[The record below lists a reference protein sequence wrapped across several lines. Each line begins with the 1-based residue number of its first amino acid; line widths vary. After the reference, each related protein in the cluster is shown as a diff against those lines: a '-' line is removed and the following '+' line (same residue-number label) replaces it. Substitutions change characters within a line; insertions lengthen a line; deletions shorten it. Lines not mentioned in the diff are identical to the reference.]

1 MARLDL
7 WRQGEPPGGWRGGVN
22 RASTPHRKWRATI
35 LTTAAGVLAI
45 GLARFTVLPPKLLY
59 NGSASAPIG
68 FYTVD
73 TAAAI
78 NVGDMVVLTPPTGMR
93 ELINERGY
101 LPPDVP
107 LVKRIVAAK
116 GDHVCARNG
125 VIAIDDRVVL
135 RAKKSDSRGRPMPIW
150 QGCRVLDRGEVF
162 VAMSDV
168 EDSLDSRY
176 FGPIDTDLI
185 IGKVSPVWTST
196 VPLLPRSDD
205 NVAPSARPNPEQ

>member
-1 MARLDL
+1 MARPDI
-7 WRQGEPPGGWRGGVN
+7 WRQGEPPGGWRGGAD
-22 RASTPHRKWRATI
+22 RASTPRRTWRATI

-45 GLARFTVLPPKLLY
+45 GLTTFTILPPRLLY

-68 FYTVD
+68 FYTVAA
-73 TAAAI
+73 AAAI
-78 NVGDMVVLTPPTGMR
+78 QVGDMVVLTPPPGMR
-93 ELINERGY
+93 DLAVERGY

-116 GDHVCARNG
+116 GDHVCAQYSVV
-125 VIAIDDRVVL
+125 VINDRIVL
-135 RAKKSDSRGRPMPIW
+135 RAKKSDSQGRLMPIW
-150 QGCRVLDRGEVF
+150 NGCRVLERGEVF

-176 FGPIDTDLI
+176 FGPIEIDLI

-196 VPLLPRSDD
+196 VPLVSQSDD
-205 NVAPSARPNPEQ
+205 NLAPAAQPIPDQ

>member
-1 MARLDL
+1 MARPDL
-7 WRQGEPPGGWRGGVN
+7 WRQGEPPGGWRGGAS
-22 RASTPHRKWRATI
+22 RASTPRRNWRATI

-45 GLARFTVLPPKLLY
+45 TLATFTVIPPKLLY

-78 NVGDMVVLTPPTGMR
+78 QVGDLVVLTPPPGMR
-93 ELINERGY
+93 DLIVERGY

-116 GDHVCARNG
+116 GDHVCAQHG
-125 VIAIDDRVVL
+125 VVAINDRVVL
-135 RAKKSDSRGRPMPIW
+135 TAKKSDSQGRTMPIW
-150 QGCRVLDRGEVF
+150 DGCRVLDQGEVF

-176 FGPIDTDLI
+176 FGPIDDDLI
-185 IGKVSPVWTST
+185 IGKVSPVWTSST
-196 VPLLPRSDD
+196 PLIPQSDII
-205 NVAPSARPNPEQ
+205 VAPSARPDIDQ